1 MPEVIFSQ
9 VLPFKLTNG
18 NDGRSKVWYKSAN
31 NRKKFEKKLR
41 QLGLV
46 REPFDQPVS
55 VHVTR
60 ILGKGERLWDS
71 SSGLRGCWKEME
83 DSLVAVGW
91 FVDDSPKYIAETRFF
106 QDVTRR
112 AEGSAVL
119 IEVVIL

>member
-9 VLPFKLTNG
+9 VLPIKLTNG
-18 NDGRSKVWYKSAN
+18 NDGRTKAWYKSAS
-31 NRKKFEKKLR
+31 NRKKFEKMLR
-41 QLGLV
+41 RKGLI
-46 REPFDQPVS
+46 REPFTHPVS

-71 SSGLRGCWKEME
+71 SSGLRGNFKELE

-91 FVDDSPKYIAETRFF
+91 FVDDSMKYIAETRFF

-112 AEGSAVL
+112 TEGSAVL
-119 IEVVIL
+119 IEVVV